1 MGRNKSFFDTYP
13 DEYDILTNAT
23 ERAKMHRKEVRA
35 IIEKFKP
42 KAVLDAGCATGLTS
56 RLFAAESISAT
67 GIDRSKAILEVARSN
82 DWLNNNMLSFRHA
95 HFEDLPKAMRER
107 FDLVVCLAN
116 SISGVGTVA
125 NLRRSLRNFLAVL
138 TPGGHLVLQMLN
150 YTAIREGEVMPIKA
164 TKHGTLVYERFSERR
179 GRKLYL
185 YITRLDYGAKPP
197 AFEIFKHEID
207 NFSPEQMSDSMKL
220 AGFTGIKRYADLFL
234 SRRFGKSSRDLVIT
248 GRKPA

>member
-23 ERAKMHRKEVRA
+23 ERAKAHRKEVRA

-42 KAVLDAGCATGLTS
+42 RAVLDAGCATGLTS
-56 RLFAAESISAT
+56 RLFAAAAIPTT

-82 DWLNNNMLSFRHA
+82 NWLDSKILSFKYA
-95 HFEDLPKAMRER
+95 HFEKLPKAMRER

-125 NLRRSLRNFLAVL
+125 NLRRSLRNFLDVL

-150 YTAIREGEVMPIKA
+150 YAAVSEGEVMPIRA
-164 TKHGTLVYERFSERR
+164 SKHGTLVYERFSERR

-185 YITRLDYGAKPP
+185 YITRLDYGVKPP
-197 AFEIFKHEID
+197 ALEIFKHEID
-207 NFSPEQMSDSMKL
+207 NFSPEQMTNTLKA
-220 AGFTGIKRYADLFL
+220 AGFTGIRRYGDLYL
-234 SRRFGKSSRDLVIT
+234 SKRFGKSSRDLVIT
-248 GRKPA
+248 ARRPA